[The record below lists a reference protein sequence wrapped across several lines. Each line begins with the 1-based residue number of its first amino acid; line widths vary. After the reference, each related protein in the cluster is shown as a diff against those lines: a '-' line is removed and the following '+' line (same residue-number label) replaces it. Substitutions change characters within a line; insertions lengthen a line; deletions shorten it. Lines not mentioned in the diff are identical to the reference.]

1 LELRV
6 GSGKMA
12 GKSRP
17 EGVSPKS
24 PEAPGV
30 SKGACASP
38 VPIVTPPSGAN
49 GRALYIN
56 KSESTSRLGIT
67 LDGDVGPPTIT
78 SIAADG
84 LANGSG
90 LNAGD
95 TLLSVNGVAADGH
108 EATTALLKQGVG
120 EIELLVRAGV
130 QSAAVATT
138 DSGRA
143 SSMSPSSASTGGVTL
158 VINKLST
165 KSRLGLTLDGDV
177 GHPTIVAIAEDGL
190 ASGTALQ
197 VGDTILSVNG
207 AAADGHEATTALLKK
222 ASGKVKLLVLQ
233 SSVEAFAPPHG
244 NVDEASR
251 SSEPLV
257 AMAEQLPVLT
267 RPALSEAEAEIEDL
281 INAELAESAN
291 GLGVMDVQEVDSEAL
306 DLLEEE
312 LASL

>member
-1 LELRV
+1 MGKDGKEICGKERQLSLQCALGHLSQCKALVKTERVNDKDPDDDRTPLHWAAARGHRKIVSVLLTAAADVAILDRDGRTAADLARLYGHEELAMQI
-6 GSGKMA
+6 G
-12 GKSRP
+12 
-17 EGVSPKS
+17 GVILIEK
-24 PEAPGV
+24 
-30 SKGACASP
+30 ASQD
-38 VPIVTPPSGAN
+38 
-49 GRALYIN
+49 
-56 KSESTSRLGIT
+56 SRLGIT
-67 LDGDVGPPTIT
+67 LDGEAGPPTVGA
-78 SIAADG
+78 IAA
-84 LANGSG
+84 
-90 LNAGD
+90 
-95 TLLSVNGVAADGH
+95 
-108 EATTALLKQGVG
+108 
-120 EIELLVRAGV
+120 
-130 QSAAVATT
+130 
-138 DSGRA
+138 
-143 SSMSPSSASTGGVTL
+143 
-158 VINKLST
+158 
-165 KSRLGLTLDGDV
+165 
-177 GHPTIVAIAEDGL
+177 DGL